1 MSETITTTITTTE
14 QADQVQTL
22 TSSDYYAVEIFEFSI
37 NIKTLNRS
45 LEYNLPNSSLPDSSL
60 LNIGVYSRKE
70 TDKYGNDFLIKH
82 LFSKGTEPVNHPIIG
97 NGKRP
102 KLKYKHPNN
111 ISSKYKYQFSGFL
124 NMTDIRQLAPILH
137 SKSGNEFIILT
148 VYYIPEKDKGI
159 ITITDPKLENEKIP
173 IRVGNIKKI
182 WSDEPKSFKAVDINF
197 TDDIFANL

>member
-70 TDKYGNDFLIKH
+70 TDKYGNDFLIK
-82 LFSKGTEPVNHPIIG
+82 
-97 NGKRP
+97 
-102 KLKYKHPNN
+102 
-111 ISSKYKYQFSGFL
+111 QFS
-124 NMTDIRQLAPILH
+124 ILEY
-137 SKSGNEFIILT
+137 NT
-148 VYYIPEKDKGI
+148 N
-159 ITITDPKLENEKIP
+159 TI
-173 IRVGNIKKI
+173 V
-182 WSDEPKSFKAVDINF
+182 S
-197 TDDIFANL
+197 IFELKVSR